1 MNNFTKWI
9 ISLLGILFV
18 AVTFSSTAN
27 ASETHDGIPA
37 PIQGKYWSATVSR
50 GTNATKTHMYFYAT
64 KDGFVIKNT
73 VNGTLRCKWMLSS
86 HVYGTYL
93 LNGADDDDLS
103 TAVWIFIT
111 PNKNWSKIKIGY
123 TKTDDNSEP
132 KHQPYYYQRYTA
144 TRVSKVTAIV
154 H

>member
-1 MNNFTKWI
+1 M
-9 ISLLGILFV
+9 
-18 AVTFSSTAN
+18 
-27 ASETHDGIPA
+27 
-37 PIQGKYWSATVSR
+37 
-50 GTNATKTHMYFYAT
+50 
-64 KDGFVIKNT
+64 IKNT

-132 KHQPYYYQRYTA
+132 KHQPYYYTA